1 MSDSPIL
8 EALSTIQLPIVFTPD
23 AWRRAVLLEHSD
35 HPESLLLTQLS
46 NVVRAALE
54 AHLAHPLEPYVVF
67 EVVQITSIGRPDHDS
82 TLQLSLRLLQEPNQP
97 VALLIALAGEP

>member
-8 EALSTIQLPIVFTPD
+8 EALSTIQLPIVFTPN

-54 AHLAHPLEPYVVF
+54 AHLAHPLEPDVVF
-67 EVVQITSIGRPDHDS
+67 EVVQITSIGSPDHDS
-82 TLQLSLRLLQEPNQP
+82 PLQLNLRLLQEPNQP